1 MEVAVYRSSK
11 RIDTYLLVVV
21 EEALSKVPEALLAH
35 FGEAIFSFQFTLG
48 ADRKMPR
55 IDAGEL
61 DRKLREVG
69 YHLQLPP
76 PAEELR

>member
-11 RIDTYLLVVV
+11 KIDTYLLVPV
-21 EEALSKVPEALLAH
+21 EHALSKVPEALFEH

-48 ADRKMPR
+48 HDRRMPR
-55 IDAGEL
+55 VNAHEL

-69 YHLQLPP
+69 YYLQLPP
-76 PAEELR
+76 PVEVIR

>member
-11 RIDTYLLVVV
+11 RIDTYLLVPI
-21 EEALSKVPEALLAH
+21 EDALSKVPEALLEH

-48 ADRKMPR
+48 GGRRMPR
-55 IDAGEL
+55 IDAREL

-69 YHLQLPP
+69 YYLQLPP
-76 PAEELR
+76 PAEVIR